1 MRQCPREEAT
11 VPMLIMK
18 ARLPGLLLGT
28 CFPDMSLVGIMIEAQ
43 QMSIVWLY
51 CGALQCSALL

>member
-1 MRQCPREEAT
+1 MPQGGGHHAHVYHESSLAWPVAGH
-11 VPMLIMK
+11 ML
-18 ARLPGLLLGT
+18 PWYVTG
-28 CFPDMSLVGIMIEAQ
+28 GIMIEAR

>member
-1 MRQCPREEAT
+1 M
-11 VPMLIMK
+11 PMLIMK